1 MKAKVAIA
9 AVEDEKFETIES
21 EQRQQQLA
29 GIPSVEEIR
38 QRAYEIHLERGGVHG
53 WDQDDW
59 LLAEQDLAKK

>member
-9 AVEDEKFETIES
+9 GVEDEKFETIEP
-21 EQRQQQLA
+21 EKRQQHLA

-38 QRAYEIHLERGGVHG
+38 QRAYEIHLERGGAHG

-59 LLAEQDLAKK
+59 LLAERDLAKK